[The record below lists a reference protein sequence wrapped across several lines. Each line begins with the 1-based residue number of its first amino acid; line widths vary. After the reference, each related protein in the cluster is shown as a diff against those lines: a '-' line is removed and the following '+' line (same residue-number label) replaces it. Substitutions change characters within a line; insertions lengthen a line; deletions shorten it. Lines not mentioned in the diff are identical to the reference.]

1 MLVNYLL
8 SLEKLRNGIT
18 LKMNFTFCENTY
30 FAFMHG
36 KKSLKQMDMSPSITF
51 KS

>member
-8 SLEKLRNGIT
+8 PLEKLRNGIT

-36 KKSLKQMDMSPSITF
+36 KKIIETNGYVTINYF
-51 KS
+51 